1 MIFEN
6 QIVFYFEKG
15 DQDYV
20 KYWNEVEMNREDH
33 IYSNIEDGFKK
44 LKKGGQVVMHAN
56 DAMVKG
62 AHKSNPYST
71 PNIKT
76 FGSSK
81 SSYYNLIFT
90 ENSPLLPMFKKAAI
104 TSFEKGQ
111 YDRISLKWQGD
122 QIISNDK
129 RDMVLSSGQVF
140 MNFIFLMSV
149 LFVCFGC
156 LLLEI
161 FCFHTIDKNF
171 ESKLNCHKWK
181 LWTKHKI
188 SKIRRHST

>member
-1 MIFEN
+1 MTVLN
-6 QIVFYFEKG
+6 FEKG

-20 KYWNEVEMNREDH
+20 KYWNEVEENRENH
-33 IYSNIEDGFKK
+33 IYSTIEDGFIK
-44 LKKGGQVVMHAN
+44 LKKDQVVMHAM

-62 AHKSNPYST
+62 AHKLDPYST

-90 ENSPLLPMFKKAAI
+90 ENSPLLPMFKRAAI

-122 QIISNDK
+122 EIISNDK

-140 MNFIFLMSV
+140 MNFIFLFTV
-149 LFVCFGC
+149 LLVCFGC

-161 FCFHTIDKNF
+161 FIFHTIDKNF
-171 ESKLNCHKWK
+171 TSNLNYQKCKS
-181 LWTKHKI
+181 WTKRKI
-188 SKIRRHST
+188 NKIRRHST

>member
-1 MIFEN
+1 MTVLN
-6 QIVFYFEKG
+6 FEKG

-20 KYWNEVEMNREDH
+20 KYWNEVEENRENH
-33 IYSNIEDGFKK
+33 IYSTIEDGFIK
-44 LKKGGQVVMHAN
+44 LKKDQVVMHAM

-62 AHKSNPYST
+62 AHKLDPYST

-90 ENSPLLPMFKKAAI
+90 ENSPLLPMFKRAAI

-122 QIISNDK
+122 EIISNDK

-140 MNFIFLMSV
+140 MNFIFLFTV
-149 LFVCFGC
+149 LLVCFGC

-171 ESKLNCHKWK
+171 TSNFNYQKSK
-181 LWTKHKI
+181 LWTKI
-188 SKIRRHST
+188 KIRRHST

>member
-44 LKKGGQVVMHAN
+44 LKKGGQVVMHVN

-81 SSYYNLIFT
+81 SSLNF
-90 ENSPLLPMFKKAAI
+90 M
-104 TSFEKGQ
+104 
-111 YDRISLKWQGD
+111 
-122 QIISNDK
+122 
-129 RDMVLSSGQVF
+129 SSGSKSVISHSKFCSFFWRLNQVKQ
-140 MNFIFLMSV
+140 
-149 LFVCFGC
+149 G
-156 LLLEI
+156 
-161 FCFHTIDKNF
+161 
-171 ESKLNCHKWK
+171 
-181 LWTKHKI
+181 
-188 SKIRRHST
+188 